1 MTKSVKPFGGV
12 WKQDSGDQENGNNYS
27 KSMYNLQR
35 NMKLTNASG
44 MS

>member
-12 WKQDSGDQENGNNYS
+12 WKQDSGDQDGNNYS
-27 KSMYNLQR
+27 KSMYNLQAK
-35 NMKLTNASG
+35 MKLTNASG